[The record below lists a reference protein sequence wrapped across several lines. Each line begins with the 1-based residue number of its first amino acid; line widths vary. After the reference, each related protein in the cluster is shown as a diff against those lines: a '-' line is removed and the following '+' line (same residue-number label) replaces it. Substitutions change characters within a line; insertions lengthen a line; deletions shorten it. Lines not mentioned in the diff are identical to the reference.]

1 MWGKDLNRLS
11 PKRTYRWLT
20 NIGKDAQHRSLLEK
34 HRSNLQW
41 DITSHQSEWLSAKN
55 LQIINIGKDVDK
67 RVSSYTV
74 SGNVI
79 VSGNINWYRHY
90 GRQYG
95 YSFKNLGIKPSYDP
109 AIPFLGI
116 YLEETKI
123 EKDTS
128 PNVHCNIIY
137 NSEDT
142 EAT

>member
-1 MWGKDLNRLS
+1 MC
-11 PKRTYRWLT
+11 
-20 NIGKDAQHRSLLEK
+20 EK
-34 HRSNLQW
+34 PIISCKSKLPQ

-95 YSFKNLGIKPSYDP
+95 DSFKNLGIKPPYDP
-109 AIPFLGI
+109 AIPHLGI
-116 YLEETKI
+116 YPEEINI
-123 EKDTS
+123 EKT
-128 PNVHCNIIY
+128 NVSQCSLQHYLRELEYGSNL
-137 NSEDT
+137 DFDQ
-142 EAT
+142 